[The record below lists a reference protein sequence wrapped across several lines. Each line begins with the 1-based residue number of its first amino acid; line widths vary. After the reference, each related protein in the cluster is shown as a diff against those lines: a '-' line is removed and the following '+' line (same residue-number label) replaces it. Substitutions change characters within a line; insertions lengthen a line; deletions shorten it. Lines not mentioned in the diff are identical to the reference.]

1 MPDPNLAV
9 RLPMI
14 DKGSV
19 REWMEKAGVS
29 SEEYDRL
36 EKIARKRSVNIF
48 EAMLDE
54 KTLPEEEVMDF
65 LGLQLELPTLNL
77 HGMQID
83 PEMVAL
89 LPRKFIDQHK
99 VFPVARIGKLLT
111 VATSDPFKLR
121 TYDDIK
127 RLTQCDINW
136 VLVTPS
142 KILAA
147 VDEHFSESKSFG
159 EFITETDTDSVE
171 LVNEDEE
178 GASSGSENAQDNAP
192 VIKMVNFIL
201 EKALKARA
209 SDIHFEPYEKEF
221 RIRYRIDGSLKES
234 FSHTLEFYPA
244 IVARTKIISQLD
256 ITEKRTPQD
265 GRFRLLLKDK
275 QIDFRVSVLP
285 TYFGEKMV
293 LRVLDRS
300 GIRAGLDKLG
310 FTEKPTRA
318 LAEAIKKPYGMILVT
333 GPTGSGKSTTLY
345 SILNS
350 LNTPQKNLMT
360 VEDPVEYQVEGI
372 TQTQVQPEIGLTFA
386 SGLRAL
392 LRQSPDIVLE
402 GEIRDGETAD
412 IAVKAALTGHLVF
425 STLHTNSAAGAMTRL
440 MDMGVEPFLIASSVV
455 CVAAQRLLRRICPHC
470 KAPTTIPPEVLRRC
484 KLPDSELAKIT
495 PYKGKGCV
503 KCNMTGYFGRLGA
516 SEVLLVDP
524 EIRELVIQKKSS
536 NVIHQVAVEKGMETL
551 FQNALGL
558 FKSGVTTLEEVLR
571 VSSGE

>member
-1 MPDPNLAV
+1 
-9 RLPMI
+9 MI
-14 DKGSV
+14 DKKVS
-19 REWMEKAGVS
+19 REWIKKMGLS
-29 SEEYDRL
+29 DEECDRL
-36 EKIARKRSVNIF
+36 EQTAQKRSESIF
-48 EAMLDE
+48 KIILEE
-54 KTLPEEEVMDF
+54 KILPEEDVMNF
-65 LGLQLELPTLNL
+65 LSDQLEIPTLNL
-77 HGMQID
+77 HGMRFD
-83 PEMVAL
+83 SDVLGM
-89 LPRKFIDQHK
+89 LPRKFIEQQH
-99 VFPVARIGKLLT
+99 VFPVGRIGKLVT
-111 VATSDPFKLR
+111 VAASDPFKLR
-121 TYDDIK
+121 VFDDIH
-127 RLTQCDINW
+127 RLTGCAVNL
-136 VLVTPS
+136 VLVAPA
-142 KILAA
+142 KIVEA
-147 VDEHFSESKSFG
+147 VSDYYAESKNFDQ
-159 EFITETDTDSVE
+159 FVTEKDADSLE
-171 LVNEDEE
+171 LVGEDEGE
-178 GASSGSENAQDNAP
+178 SPSAVQTGADDAP

-201 EKALKARA
+201 EKALKSRA

-221 RIRYRIDGSLKES
+221 RIRYRVDGALKES
-234 FSHTLEFYPA
+234 FSHTLELYPSL
-244 IVARTKIISQLD
+244 VARTKIISLLD
-256 ITEKRTPQD
+256 ITERRLPQD
-265 GRFRLLLKDK
+265 GRFRLILKDR

-392 LRQSPDIVLE
+392 LRQSPDIVLV
-402 GEIRDGETAD
+402 GEIRDSETAD

-455 CVAAQRLLRRICPHC
+455 CVGAQRLLRKICPNC
-470 KAPTTIPPEVLRRC
+470 KAPATISPEVLLRC
-484 KLPDSELAKIT
+484 KLSKAELDKIT
-495 PYKGKGCV
+495 PFRGKGCI
-503 KCNMTGYFGRLGA
+503 KCNMTGYFGRTGA

-524 EIRELVIQKKSS
+524 DIRELVIQKKSS

-551 FQNALGL
+551 FENALGL

-571 VSSGE
+571 VSSED

>member
-1 MPDPNLAV
+1 
-9 RLPMI
+9 MI
-14 DKGSV
+14 DKKIV
-19 REWMEKAGVS
+19 RDWVMNLG
-29 SEEYDRL
+29 
-36 EKIARKRSVNIF
+36 
-48 EAMLDE
+48 
-54 KTLPEEEVMDF
+54 LPEEECTRMELAAQKRSESIFKIMLEEKILPEEDVMDF
-65 LGLQLELPTLNL
+65 LSAQLEIPTLNL
-77 HGMQID
+77 HGMQFD
-83 PEMVAL
+83 SEVLRM
-89 LPRKFIDQHK
+89 LPRKFVEQHQ
-99 VFPVARIGKLLT
+99 VFPVGSIGKLVT

-121 TYDDIK
+121 IFDDIK
-127 RLTQCDINW
+127 HLTGCDVNL
-136 VLVTPS
+136 VLATPF
-142 KILAA
+142 KIAAA
-147 VDEHFSESKSFG
+147 VDDYYAESKNFS
-159 EFITETDTDSVE
+159 EFITEKDADSLE
-171 LVNEDEE
+171 LVSEDEKE
-178 GASSGSENAQDNAP
+178 SPSVVQVGVDDAP
-192 VIKMVNFIL
+192 VIRMVNFIL
-201 EKALKARA
+201 EKALKSRA

-221 RIRYRIDGSLKES
+221 RIRYRVDGSLKES
-234 FSHTLEFYPA
+234 FSHTLELYPA
-244 IVARTKIISQLD
+244 LVARTKIISLLD
-256 ITEKRTPQD
+256 ITEKRLPQD
-265 GRFRLLLKDK
+265 GRFRLLLKDR

-318 LAEAIKKPYGMILVT
+318 LAEAVKKPYGMILVT

-392 LRQSPDIVLE
+392 LRQSPDIVLV
-402 GEIRDGETAD
+402 GEIRDSETAD

-455 CVAAQRLLRRICPHC
+455 CVGAQRLLRKICPSC
-470 KAPTTIPPEVLRRC
+470 RAPATIPPEVLLRC
-484 KLPDSELAKIT
+484 KLSKSELDRIA
-495 PYKGKGCV
+495 PFRGKGCI
-503 KCNMTGYFGRLGA
+503 KCNMTGYFGRTGA

-524 EIRELVIQKKSS
+524 DIRELVIQKKAS

-551 FQNALGL
+551 FENALGL

-571 VSSGE
+571 VSSEE

>member
-1 MPDPNLAV
+1 
-9 RLPMI
+9 MI
-14 DKGSV
+14 ERKII
-19 REWMEKAGVS
+19 KAWTEGFKLS
-29 SEEYDRL
+29 DEEYARL
-36 EKIARKRSVNIF
+36 EQVAQKRNESIFKLLLEEKI
-48 EAMLDE
+48 L
-54 KTLPEEEVMDF
+54 TEEEVMDF
-65 LGLQLELPTLNL
+65 LSAQLEIPTLNL
-77 HGMQID
+77 HGMQFGQ
-83 PEMVAL
+83 EL
-89 LPRKFIDQHK
+89 LGIIPRKFIEQHH
-99 VFPVARIGKLLT
+99 VFPVGRIGKLLT
-111 VATSDPFKLR
+111 LATSDPLKLR
-121 TYDDIK
+121 ILDDVM
-127 RLTQCDINW
+127 RLTGCDVNL
-136 VLVTPS
+136 VLVTPT

-147 VDEHFSESKSFG
+147 IADHYAESKNFSEFIMEKDADSLELVDENEKGPS
-159 EFITETDTDSVE
+159 SV
-171 LVNEDEE
+171 VQV
-178 GASSGSENAQDNAP
+178 GADDAP

-201 EKALKARA
+201 EKALKSRA

-234 FSHTLEFYPA
+234 FSHTLELYPA
-244 IVARTKIISQLD
+244 LVARTKIVSLLD
-256 ITEKRTPQD
+256 ITEKRLPQD
-265 GRFRLLLKDK
+265 GRFRLLLKDR

-285 TYFGEKMV
+285 TYYGEKMV

-300 GIRAGLDKLG
+300 GIRSGLDKLG

-318 LAEAIKKPYGMILVT
+318 LAEAVKRPYGMILVT

-392 LRQSPDIVLE
+392 LRQSPDIVLV
-402 GEIRDGETAD
+402 GEIRDSETAD

-455 CVAAQRLLRRICPHC
+455 CVSAQRLLRKICPHC
-470 KAPTTIPPEVLRRC
+470 KAPAAIPPEVLVRC
-484 KLPDSELAKIT
+484 NLPKSELDRVASFR
-495 PYKGKGCV
+495 GKGCV
-503 KCNMTGYFGRLGA
+503 QCNMTGYLGRTGA
-516 SEVLLVDP
+516 SEVFLVDP

-536 NVIHQVAVEKGMETL
+536 NVIHRLAVEKGMETL
-551 FQNALGL
+551 FENALQL

-571 VSSGE
+571 VSSRE

>member
-1 MPDPNLAV
+1 
-9 RLPMI
+9 MI
-14 DKGSV
+14 DKGV
-19 REWMEKAGVS
+19 VLGWMKNMAISG
-29 SEEYDRL
+29 EECDRL
-36 EKIARKRSVNIF
+36 EQTAQKHGASIF
-48 EAMLDE
+48 QVLLDE
-54 KTLPEEEVMDF
+54 KILPEEEVMDF
-65 LGLQLELPTLNL
+65 LSLQLEIPVLNL
-77 HGMQID
+77 RGMQFAA
-83 PEMVAL
+83 ETSEL
-89 LPRKFIDQHK
+89 LSRKFIEQHK
-99 VFPVARIGKLLT
+99 IFPIARIGKLIT
-111 VATSDPFKLR
+111 VATSDPFKLG

-127 RLTQCDINW
+127 QLTGCDVNW
-136 VLVTPS
+136 VLVSPS

-147 VDEHFSESKSFG
+147 LEEHFSETKGFG
-159 EFITETDTDSVE
+159 EFIAEEDADSVE
-171 LVNEDEE
+171 LVRDEDAPSVGE
-178 GASSGSENAQDNAP
+178 SGVDDAP
-192 VIKMVNFIL
+192 VIKMVNLIL
-201 EKALKARA
+201 VKALKSRA

-221 RIRYRIDGSLKES
+221 RVRYRIDGSLKES
-234 FSHTLEFYPA
+234 FSHSLELYPA
-244 IVARTKIISQLD
+244 IVACTKIISQLD

-345 SILNS
+345 SIMNS

-372 TQTQVQPEIGLTFA
+372 TQTQVLSEIGLTFA

-392 LRQSPDIVLE
+392 LRQSPDIVLV

-455 CVAAQRLLRRICPHC
+455 CVAAQRLLRKICPHC
-470 KAPTTIPPEVLRRC
+470 KAPVTIPTEALRRC
-484 KLPDSELAKIT
+484 MPPDSELAKIT
-495 PYKGKGCV
+495 PYKGAGCI
-503 KCNMTGYFGRLGA
+503 KCNMTGYFGRTGA
-516 SEVLLVDP
+516 SEVLLVDS

-536 NVIHQVAVEKGMETL
+536 NVIHQVAVGKGMETL
-551 FQNALGL
+551 FENALSL
-558 FKSGVTTLEEVLR
+558 FLSGVTTLEEVLR
-571 VSSGE
+571 VSSRE

>member
-1 MPDPNLAV
+1 
-9 RLPMI
+9 MI
-14 DKGSV
+14 DKEIIRDWVKKLGL
-19 REWMEKAGVS
+19 
-29 SEEYDRL
+29 SEEESDRL
-36 EKIARKRSVNIF
+36 EQSAQKHGKSMFQIIVEEKI
-48 EAMLDE
+48 
-54 KTLPEEEVMDF
+54 LPEEEVMDF
-65 LGLQLELPTLNL
+65 LSAQLEIPTLNL
-77 HGMQID
+77 QGLQI
-83 PEMVAL
+83 EAETLRM
-89 LPRKFIDQHK
+89 LPRKFIEQHQ
-99 VFPVARIGKLLT
+99 VFPLARIGKLVT

-121 TYDDIK
+121 IYDDIK
-127 RLTQCDINW
+127 RLTGCDVNL
-136 VLVTPS
+136 VLVPPT
-142 KILAA
+142 KIAAA
-147 VDEHFSESKSFG
+147 VDDYYSESKNFS
-159 EFITETDTDSVE
+159 EFVTEKDADSLE
-171 LVNEDEE
+171 LVTEDERDA
-178 GASSGSENAQDNAP
+178 ASSTVQVNVDDAP

-221 RIRYRIDGSLKES
+221 RIRYRIDGALKES
-234 FSHTLEFYPA
+234 FSHTMELFPA
-244 IVARTKIISQLD
+244 LVARTKIISLLD
-256 ITEKRTPQD
+256 ITERRVPQD
-265 GRFRLLLKDK
+265 GRFRLILKDK

-318 LAEAIKKPYGMILVT
+318 LAEAVKKPYGMILVT

-392 LRQSPDIVLE
+392 LRQSPDIVLV
-402 GEIRDGETAD
+402 GEIRDAETAD

-455 CVAAQRLLRRICPHC
+455 CVGAQRLLRKICPSC
-470 KAPTTIPPEVLRRC
+470 KAPTVIPPEVLLRC
-484 KLPDSELAKIT
+484 KLPKSELDKIT
-495 PYKGKGCV
+495 PFRGKGCI
-503 KCNMTGYFGRLGA
+503 KCNMTGYFGRTGA
-516 SEVLLVDP
+516 SEVLLMDP
-524 EIRELVIQKKSS
+524 DLRELVIQKKSS
-536 NVIHQVAVEKGMETL
+536 NVIHKLAVEKGMETL
-551 FQNALGL
+551 FENALGL

-571 VSSGE
+571 VSSQE